1 MKHGLNFTHRITGAT
16 TVINITSDEY
26 TTLNDETVVYDF
38 RLGDVLADRLFVH
51 ITDNSDLPEYWYD
64 HYKYEGIF

>member
-1 MKHGLNFTHRITGAT
+1 MKHGLTFTHQETGAT
-16 TVINITSDEY
+16 TVIYITSDEY

-38 RLGDVLADRLFVH
+38 RLGDVLADRLFAD

>member
-1 MKHGLNFTHRITGAT
+1 MKHGLTFTHRETGAT

-26 TTLNDETVVYDF
+26 TTLIDETVVYDF
-38 RLGDVLADRLFVH
+38 KSGDALADRLFAR
-51 ITDNSDLPEYWYD
+51 ITDDSDLPEYWYY